1 VNYGV
6 WQIRGGV
13 ADSIPDARLFVVL
26 EMPIESFKSLFA
38 FRFEGEGDE
47 KKA

>member
-1 VNYGV
+1 MESGKF
-6 WQIRGGV
+6 RGGV